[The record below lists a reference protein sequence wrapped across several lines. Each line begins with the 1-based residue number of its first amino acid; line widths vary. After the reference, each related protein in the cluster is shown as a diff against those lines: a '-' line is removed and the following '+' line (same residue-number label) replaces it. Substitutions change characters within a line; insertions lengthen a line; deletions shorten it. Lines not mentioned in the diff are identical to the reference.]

1 VETWGAAAVLG
12 DGSPALRA
20 AAKLQAIASYTS
32 GGQDIG
38 VILLADIPTTNT
50 RLVWLGVAFAGAT
63 ILYAVLRGARGKKDP
78 LARGTSSSSLARQRN
93 VERQMESLLVELS
106 EMARQITAQLDTR
119 SAKLEALIREADEKI
134 SALRQSPQVPTATT
148 AAAPEWTAASIDPQH
163 EAVYALADQGKST
176 GEIARQLNRP
186 NGEVEL
192 ILALRARV

>member
-1 VETWGAAAVLG
+1 M
-12 DGSPALRA
+12 
-20 AAKLQAIASYTS
+20 TS
-32 GGQDIG
+32 
-38 VILLADIPTTNT
+38 VMLILLADISQTDP
-50 RLVWLGVAFAGAT
+50 RMKWVVVGCLAAT
-63 ILYAVLRGARGKKDP
+63 ILYAVLRGTRGKKDP
-78 LARGTSSSSLARQRN
+78 LARGPSSSSLARQRN

-134 SALRQSPQVPTATT
+134 SALRQNPQSSSAP